1 MSSIDSGKL
10 KNSLRQSA
18 AVLKN
23 ADERMNAEGR
33 KKK

>member
-1 MSSIDSGKL
+1 MSSIVSGRL
-10 KNSLRQSA
+10 KNSLRPSA

-23 ADERMNAEGR
+23 GDERRNAEGR